1 MGSICSCFRVEDFEE
16 YRNPYESVYGRCVC
30 LRFLSQRFMLMY
42 ALLSQRE
49 GHTAP
54 SSSSSLVSVAPRTDE
69 SFSDTFRSLPRP
81 LAFDDPRF
89 TQRRHYKPLTH
100 SDEESEQLRRV
111 KKDDKIESTSL
122 PAKLCGYN
130 SGEFTKCCSE
140 SSLKHPS
147 IEITGGATYMFPSSE
162 EEDVCPT
169 CLEEYTFDNPR
180 IILQCSHHF
189 HLGCIYEWMERSELC
204 PVCSKVI
211 GFILVAHMHFFD
223 VLT

>member
-16 YRNPYESVYGRCVC
+16 YRNPYGSIYRHCVC

-42 ALLSQRE
+42 ALLLQRE
-49 GHTAP
+49 GLAAP

-89 TQRRHYKPLTH
+89 TQIHGAGPARRHDKPSTH
-100 SDEESEQLRRV
+100 SDEESEPVRRV

-122 PAKLCGYN
+122 AVKLCGYN
-130 SGEFTKCCSE
+130 SGVSTKCCSE

-147 IEITGGATYMFPSSE
+147 IERTGGATYMFPSSE

-204 PVCSKVI
+204 PVCGKVMV
-211 GFILVAHMHFFD
+211 FKE
-223 VLT
+223 TS